1 MRGLWLR
8 QNEQVHARS
17 GLSSGGFASRMR
29 TWMLPQWQPP
39 KHSIRKTL
47 GIPVGVSMGSLN
59 SLAYWTDAVG
69 AFTHGSSAIRM
80 IRAQASGMPVCLTVT
95 RHDAGFGMF
104 GLTPLSQL
112 SMRHGLRPSTVE
124 TVQVVRLRR

>member
-1 MRGLWLR
+1 MAAAQTFHKEKLW
-8 QNEQVHARS
+8 
-17 GLSSGGFASRMR
+17 
-29 TWMLPQWQPP
+29 
-39 KHSIRKTL
+39 

-112 SMRHGLRPSTVE
+112 SMRHGLRPSDGRDRPSG
-124 TVQVVRLRR
+124 QA